1 MHKYLRAV
9 GFSKI
14 KNREQLQIMIA
25 KTIKNAE
32 ERSFTVYKEETLLA
46 EYSMD
51 FAPGL
56 GLKVCGEMD
65 EQDRFLY
72 DYCIPYM
79 RPTKISSK
87 EKLSVERHMHEVSY
101 AGICDDNRVGITI
114 IFYLLNRIDY
124 IKNYYDRSFDE
135 NNGTLSLSGLSIDG
149 MIMMPIEKSQVLVES
164 ASDKSKKRNKLIE
177 AAKKGDETAIETL
190 TLDEMDLYSSLSR
203 KIKRNDIYTLI
214 ETYFMPY
221 GVECDLY
228 SVMGEIESYELVTNT
243 VTNEEVYKLSIVSNE
258 IPLDVCINKE
268 DLYGEPEVGRRF
280 KGTVWLQGVINY

>member
-9 GFSKI
+9 GFSKV
-14 KNREQLQIMIA
+14 KSREQLQILIA
-25 KTIKNAE
+25 KTIKNAS
-32 ERSFTVYKEETLLA
+32 ERSFTVYKDETLLA

-51 FAPGL
+51 FAPGM

-79 RPTKISSK
+79 RPGRISSK
-87 EKLSVERHMHEVSY
+87 ERLSVERHMHEISY
-101 AGICDDNRVGITI
+101 AGVCDDDRVGITI

-124 IKNYYDRSFDE
+124 IKNYYDKSIDE
-135 NNGTLSLSGLSIDG
+135 NSGTLSLSGLSIDG
-149 MIMMPIEKSQVLVES
+149 MIMMPIEKSQVLVQT
-164 ASDKSKKRNKLIE
+164 ASDKKKKRNKLIE
-177 AAKKGDETAIETL
+177 AAKNGDENAIETL
-190 TLDEMDLYSSLSR
+190 TLDDMDMYSNISR
-203 KIKRNDIYTLI
+203 KVKRNDIYTLI
-214 ETYFMPY
+214 ESYFMPY

-228 SVMGEIESYELVTNT
+228 SIMGEIESVELVRNS

-258 IPLDVCINKE
+258 IPLDICINKV
-268 DLYGEPEVGRRF
+268 DLFGEPEVGRRF